1 VSTKLARLQER
12 EAALKVRLDQAK
24 ARRQQLEAQAKA
36 RAKKAADAINGR
48 ADRRMGELMRE
59 FGLDFRI
66 GDTAEL
72 DVLKIRQKLELIK
85 VAAEQPAG

>member
-1 VSTKLARLQER
+1 VSTKLERLQER

-24 ARRQQLEAQAKA
+24 TRRQQLEAQAKTRA
-36 RAKKAADAINGR
+36 RKAADAINGR

-59 FGLDFRI
+59 FNLDFRV

-72 DVLKIRQKLELIK
+72 DVLKIRQVLTMFKETTK
-85 VAAEQPAG
+85 